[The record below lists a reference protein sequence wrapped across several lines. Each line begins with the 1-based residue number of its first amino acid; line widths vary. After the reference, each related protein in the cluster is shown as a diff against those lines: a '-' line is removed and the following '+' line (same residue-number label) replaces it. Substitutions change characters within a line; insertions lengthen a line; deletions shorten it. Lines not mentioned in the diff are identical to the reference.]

1 MNGYLGETFM
11 NVNYYITQEQLEL
24 IEHYKRMFELNA
36 ETIQELCNSEKDD
49 IVYGFELGKIH
60 SHLRDCFVDMMNLE
74 DEIRKQ
80 TINNE
85 TKT

>member
-1 MNGYLGETFM
+1 MNAS
-11 NVNYYITQEQLEL
+11 YYITHEQLES

-36 ETIQELCNSEKDD
+36 ENIQQLCNSENDD
-49 IVYGFELGKIH
+49 IVYGFELGKMY
-60 SHLRDCFVDMMNLE
+60 SHLRECFVDMMNLE